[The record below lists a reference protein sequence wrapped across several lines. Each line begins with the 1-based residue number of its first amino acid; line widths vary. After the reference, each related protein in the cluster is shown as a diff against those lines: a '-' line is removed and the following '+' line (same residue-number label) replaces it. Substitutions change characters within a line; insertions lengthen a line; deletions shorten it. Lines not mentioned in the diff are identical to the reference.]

1 MAARG
6 YGLKGRTS
14 YNLFK
19 LRAVDLTALIISILL
34 GGITIASY
42 SVGVNKLY
50 YYPVIKVVENSPK
63 WLEFEGYAS
72 FASLLA
78 LPLAIDLIGELRWR
92 RSRSTI

>member
-19 LRAVDLTALIISILL
+19 FRAVDLTALFISIML

-50 YYPVIKVVENSPK
+50 YYPVIKVVESSPK
-63 WLEFEGYAS
+63 WLEFAGFIS
-72 FASLLA
+72 FMTLLVM
-78 LPLAIDLIGELRWR
+78 PLAIDVFGELKWK